1 MDGSEGPRPSY
12 DKPSV
17 LPPSYSFTLIFGFG
31 SYPIRGLLFPHSA
44 DKKAVFVIFAGSLRV
59 RSTHQHEHRTRKM
72 NAWELILL
80 ILCRC
85 IDDQMTGVAI
95 NLMHSHP
102 NADRLRSH
110 SV

>member
-44 DKKAVFVIFAGSLRV
+44 DKKAVFVIFAGSLSQEYSSAR
-59 RSTHQHEHRTRKM
+59 
-72 NAWELILL
+72 A
-80 ILCRC
+80 
-85 IDDQMTGVAI
+85 
-95 NLMHSHP
+95 
-102 NADRLRSH
+102 
-110 SV
+110 